1 MTEAISQKNDYFKFI
16 VYTYLKSCMRMFIY
30 ILLLCNT
37 WSSKVSSPTFQSYVD
52 YGRPLIWR
60 SKEEIA
66 TSWQFSVNSYLRSLA
81 MNTLDITSARLSAED
96 VCLEGERTK

>member
-37 WSSKVSSPTFQSYVD
+37 
-52 YGRPLIWR
+52 
-60 SKEEIA
+60 
-66 TSWQFSVNSYLRSLA
+66 
-81 MNTLDITSARLSAED
+81 
-96 VCLEGERTK
+96 